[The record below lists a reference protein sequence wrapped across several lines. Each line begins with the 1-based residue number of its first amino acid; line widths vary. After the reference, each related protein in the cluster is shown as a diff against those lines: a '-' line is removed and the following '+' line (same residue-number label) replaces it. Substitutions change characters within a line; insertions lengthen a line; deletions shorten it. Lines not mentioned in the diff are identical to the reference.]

1 MKETGTEGFELI
13 DIKRTNIGAEDLDG
27 AKAVIGSY
35 EGLFSRRA
43 QKFRQLGLHE
53 KTLSEMDY
61 RTLILD
67 EYTFLKRPVYF
78 IGNDVFAGNAKKTVE
93 AIKARLGE

>member
-13 DIKRTNIGAEDLDG
+13 DIKQTNIGPEDLDS
-27 AKAVIGSY
+27 AQAVIDSY

-43 QKFRQLGLHE
+43 VKFRQQGWNE
-53 KTLSEMDY
+53 KTLTEKDY
-61 RTLILD
+61 RKLILQ

-78 IGNDVFAGNAKKTVE
+78 IGEDVFAGNLKKTVE